1 MDNYTMN
8 VNKLLKSVLPG
19 INEGYGHET
28 PDNVSADQ
36 NRAIDALV
44 HLGYTFNS
52 WLASSNPEQ
61 EGKSMAAAMMSKGE
75 GDATVSVEIGPDG
88 SVDGKPLDRWAERY
102 LVINSRKKA
111 RNEEAAEDELD
122 PELKKIGFDKET
134 IGAISVAQKL
144 ATQPGRFNTK
154 FIGSQAFMNSSYG
167 AFMDKIAA
175 KINAI
180 SAKIK

>member
-36 NRAIDALV
+36 NRAIDALAQ
-44 HLGYTFNS
+44 LGYAFNS

-75 GDATVSVEIGPDG
+75 GNNKVSVEIGPDG
-88 SVDGKPLDRWAERY
+88 SVNSEPLDEWIEKY
-102 LVINSRKKA
+102 FVINSRK
-111 RNEEAAEDELD
+111 EEAAEDKLD

-134 IGAISVAQKL
+134 IGAITVAQKL

-167 AFMDKIAA
+167 KFMDKIAA

>member
-36 NRAIDALV
+36 NRAIDALAQ
-44 HLGYTFNS
+44 LGYTFNS

-88 SVDGKPLDRWAERY
+88 SVDGVPLDEFIEKY
-102 LVINSRKKA
+102 FVKNSRK
-111 RNEEAAEDELD
+111 EELAQVHFRLYRKKSKGKNCQVPKIIEWNYEDVA
-122 PELKKIGFDKET
+122 FR
-134 IGAISVAQKL
+134 AIH
-144 ATQPGRFNTK
+144 G
-154 FIGSQAFMNSSYG
+154 
-167 AFMDKIAA
+167 
-175 KINAI
+175 
-180 SAKIK
+180 

>member
-36 NRAIDALV
+36 NRAIDALAQ
-44 HLGYTFNS
+44 LGYTFNS

-75 GDATVSVEIGPDG
+75 GNNKVSVEIGPDG
-88 SVDGKPLDRWAERY
+88 SVNDEPLDEFM
-102 LVINSRKKA
+102 NGP
-111 RNEEAAEDELD
+111 EEAAEEKED
-122 PELKKIGFDKET
+122 PEMKRIG
-134 IGAISVAQKL
+134 IGKADLAAVNVAQKL
-144 ATQPGRFNTK
+144 ATKPGALNLP
-154 FIGSQAFMNSSYG
+154 FIGAQAQMNNAYG
-167 AFMDKIAA
+167 DMMKKIARKVKTIA
-175 KINAI
+175 NKI
-180 SAKIK
+180 

>member
-1 MDNYTMN
+1 MN

-36 NRAIDALV
+36 NRAIDALAQ
-44 HLGYTFNS
+44 LGYTFNS
-52 WLASSNPEQ
+52 WLASSNLEQ

-88 SVDGKPLDRWAERY
+88 SVNDEPLDEWIEKY
-102 LVINSRKKA
+102 FVINSRK
-111 RNEEAAEDELD
+111 EEAAEDKLD

-134 IGAISVAQKL
+134 IGAITVAQKL
-144 ATQPGRFNTK
+144 ATQPGRFNLPI
-154 FIGSQAFMNSSYG
+154 FGSQAKMNKAYG
-167 AFMDKIAA
+167 GMMDKIADRI
-175 KINAI
+175 KAI
-180 SAKIK
+180 KLK